1 LRRSVVITWDVSSYH
16 GWGVYGLNLALH
28 WARDPDLK
36 LTCGHAVRPETLS
49 VDPLTAQLLG
59 PFIRDSAQLAQSC
72 AANPGGSAQSSGP
85 VLLSLDDEGVAT
97 RAAHDVALTGKPN
110 VGVCFFVTAEFSAAV
125 RARLQALDLVVSGC
139 RWNAELL
146 RANGVERVV
155 NILQGIDP
163 TLFHPAPRHGLLG
176 DRFLVFSGGKL
187 ERRKGQDIVVA
198 AFKLFAERHPD
209 ALLVTA
215 WHSPWPEVARS
226 LDRSGLAAPVRF
238 QANGAV
244 DAAGWAVAS
253 GIAEHQVLDL
263 GLVPNRSMPPLLR
276 EMDVAL
282 FPNRSEPGTN
292 LVAME
297 AMACGV
303 PTILSANTGHLDL
316 IEPDNSFPLTRQT
329 PLTGDEAGF
338 GGVPGW
344 GESDVDEIVAT
355 LEAAYA
361 DREAARA
368 RGLKGAET
376 VSKLTWAR
384 TAAEMKAAILA
395 LA

>member
-1 LRRSVVITWDVSSYH
+1 
-16 GWGVYGLNLALH
+16 
-28 WARDPDLK
+28 
-36 LTCGHAVRPETLS
+36 
-49 VDPLTAQLLG
+49 
-59 PFIRDSAQLAQSC
+59 
-72 AANPGGSAQSSGP
+72 
-85 VLLSLDDEGVAT
+85 
-97 RAAHDVALTGKPN
+97 
-110 VGVCFFVTAEFSAAV
+110 
-125 RARLQALDLVVSGC
+125 
-139 RWNAELL
+139 
-146 RANGVERVV
+146 
-155 NILQGIDP
+155 
-163 TLFHPAPRHGLLG
+163 
-176 DRFLVFSGGKL
+176 
-187 ERRKGQDIVVA
+187 
-198 AFKLFAERHPD
+198 
-209 ALLVTA
+209 
-215 WHSPWPEVARS
+215 VARS